1 MIRVQVKRQGNNEI
15 ISFAVKGHAGYA
27 PHGEDI
33 VCAAVSALVQTTVL
47 GIAENIGLEP
57 EVTVKDGY
65 LGCELPAMNE
75 KEKEL
80 VYLLVEVMLTGL
92 REIKKQYPKYL
103 YLDD

>member
-1 MIRVQVKRQGNNEI
+1 MIQVQVKRRRDNEI

-65 LGCELPAMNE
+65 LDCKLPAMNE

-92 REIKKQYPKYL
+92 KEIKKQYPKYL
-103 YLDD
+103 CLDD

>member
-1 MIRVQVKRQGNNEI
+1 MIRVQVKRQRSGEI
-15 ISFAVKGHAGYA
+15 TSFAVKGHAGYA
-27 PHGEDI
+27 LHGEDI

-57 EVTVKDGY
+57 DVTVKDGY
-65 LGCELPAMNE
+65 LNCKLPVMNE

-80 VYLLVEVMLTGL
+80 VCLLVEVMLTGL